1 MAGEEK
7 GSEKLKFHVFRDERF
22 IDLNLYQ
29 FGWERTAPTHSY
41 GPYARNHYLFHYI
54 IEGRGQLLANEQ
66 EYTVT
71 PGHGFLVVP
80 GQVTTY
86 RSDPADPWVYTWI
99 EFDGLRAHE
108 SLHLAGISGT
118 KPIYTARNAES
129 GKMVED
135 EMMYIVNHGSASP
148 IHLIAHG

>member
-1 MAGEEK
+1 MAKEEK
-7 GSEKLKFHVFRDERF
+7 GPEKLKFHVFRDERF

-54 IEGRGQLLANEQ
+54 IEGRGQLMANEQ
-66 EYTVT
+66 VYTVT

-86 RSDPADPWVYTWI
+86 RSGCT
-99 EFDGLRAHE
+99 
-108 SLHLAGISGT
+108 
-118 KPIYTARNAES
+118 
-129 GKMVED
+129 
-135 EMMYIVNHGSASP
+135 HGSSSTACGPTKACIWPASAGP
-148 IHLIAHG
+148 SPSTPPATPTPAKWSKRK